1 MIRTG
6 ADATP
11 SETPIVAPIGDVT
24 TSIKLSLAQAAAHV
38 ARMDPS
44 ATTQLLKL
52 TIESHARTVDSWSAR
67 PPTDDQ
73 VRLLRKR
80 AEQVLHMARSAK
92 TAALGEAR

>member
-1 MIRTG
+1 MTRTG
-6 ADATP
+6 ADPTP
-11 SETPIVAPIGDVT
+11 SEAQIVAPIGDVT

-67 PPTDDQ
+67 PPTDDRLQ
-73 VRLLRKR
+73 LLRKQV
-80 AEQVLHMARSAK
+80 EQVLHMAK
-92 TAALGEAR
+92 TTSLGEAR